1 MVAGSGGQD
10 EMKEFIDDAI
20 SKQEYRTAFKYV
32 YSHPNYKLDRD
43 QRISLLNNIDE
54 IIPLGYSV
62 DRFYENLKNDGALK
76 SYGVMDANYP
86 VIDANV
92 KDFELIFQQNPMAL
106 ADACDLPPEAFSW
119 MTELGKTESAY
130 AKVDL
135 MANIIG
141 LLCTG
146 GLGLVG
152 KLAGLDDVAALG
164 CASAVSGLIA
174 GIESNPNFQKTI
186 SSYIEESAIKAMQIL
201 SPEEYDHEVQRQAG
215 VFLVAYLVGSP
226 IVSCNLYPTYKSASK
241 RVYYYNDAPR
251 IDVRDKAEGSITSA
265 SYADS
270 QGLDMNGLCRLA
282 VTAMT
287 PAAVDAINGKPVRI
301 SKFVRMLFALM
312 FQKLADPSICQI
324 LPEQFPQRLLPTL
337 ALYGFVQAVLVLK
350 ESSSALGA
358 ATTKLKTGAGIGD
371 MVEAIEYYLKS
382 PHPALNRQRLKE
394 GVEDHKFNTKLAPS
408 RILAMIIRAR
418 ELSRDIHQDEEIE
431 LIPGT
436 SRMYTKEELVLPPQP
451 SEWEIRE
458 VAKQVMNNK
467 YKSDMSKLGRI
478 SSTTREEVSL
488 LSQQLTLALLKFR
501 EMKNLQDIK
510 SKRLSTQS
518 GDDFQRKYNEHIEA
532 QYKRAKLATKNLRA
546 SVGFGEDTAKWL
558 VEGNAF
564 IRPYALSE
572 LLAEFRS
579 IKDSLD
585 TAKVVG
591 NMILQNQILP
601 TIHEFTGKKI
611 SDAIDNAWASRTQSN
626 MGNPNS
632 IPRGRNSKHLELLQ
646 QMKKI
651 TEFDE
656 LLIKSTGE
664 RFVRSASV
672 EDNVSYLDNTEGS
685 PLVLPTIMKPMTLLD
700 EHDGLQ
706 ERSLEEETVSK
717 LKRLNFVEARLNDI
731 LSRSKIKNDND
742 SCSGENANTSTE

>member
-1 MVAGSGGQD
+1 MG
-10 EMKEFIDDAI
+10 
-20 SKQEYRTAFKYV
+20 
-32 YSHPNYKLDRD
+32 
-43 QRISLLNNIDE
+43 
-54 IIPLGYSV
+54 
-62 DRFYENLKNDGALK
+62 
-76 SYGVMDANYP
+76 
-86 VIDANV
+86 
-92 KDFELIFQQNPMAL
+92 
-106 ADACDLPPEAFSW
+106 
-119 MTELGKTESAY
+119 
-130 AKVDL
+130 
-135 MANIIG
+135 
-141 LLCTG
+141 
-146 GLGLVG
+146 
-152 KLAGLDDVAALG
+152 
-164 CASAVSGLIA
+164 
-174 GIESNPNFQKTI
+174 
-186 SSYIEESAIKAMQIL
+186 
-201 SPEEYDHEVQRQAG
+201 
-215 VFLVAYLVGSP
+215 
-226 IVSCNLYPTYKSASK
+226 
-241 RVYYYNDAPR
+241 
-251 IDVRDKAEGSITSA
+251 
-265 SYADS
+265 
-270 QGLDMNGLCRLA
+270 
-282 VTAMT
+282 
-287 PAAVDAINGKPVRI
+287 
-301 SKFVRMLFALM
+301 
-312 FQKLADPSICQI
+312 
-324 LPEQFPQRLLPTL
+324 
-337 ALYGFVQAVLVLK
+337 
-350 ESSSALGA
+350 
-358 ATTKLKTGAGIGD
+358 
-371 MVEAIEYYLKS
+371 
-382 PHPALNRQRLKE
+382 
-394 GVEDHKFNTKLAPS
+394 
-408 RILAMIIRAR
+408 
-418 ELSRDIHQDEEIE
+418 
-431 LIPGT
+431 
-436 SRMYTKEELVLPPQP
+436 
-451 SEWEIRE
+451 EIRE